1 MDGNPYV
8 STTGDNDEIS
18 SQGLAYLSRL
28 VTDPTGQVYAFKA
41 GSDPVTAAAAMA
53 RLSRSPDDL
62 RMIILKEFAGTDEAQ
77 AAALLKRVITAYG
90 DDSVQQLV
98 GVHVVVEGASNWLTK
113 ALEWGR
119 FGSYLEQSTRY
130 IYFDQT
136 DAKGNYRFYTPDG
149 LGPAI
154 AETYHATMT
163 RIFTRYS
170 AMVRTLTAF
179 VRYNNPLVSGDDEG
193 AWKAATRAQACDA
206 VRTVLPV
213 ATRSTV
219 GIFGS
224 AQALDN
230 LVMHLLSLEM
240 EEARRV
246 GVAIYEQV
254 RQVIPAFMERT
265 MKPER
270 GLATVAY
277 KAATRA
283 NLVQFVRHNVG
294 LAVMPSTSDVTL
306 VDYWPRDENDLLPEF
321 MFASSGQPL
330 AELRR
335 TAALLPDALRTELWD
350 TMLNGRLNR
359 RHRPGRA
366 LEKAHYEF
374 EVTGDYGTFRDLQR
388 HRVIDALEWQRLTPA
403 LGYDVP
409 SLVQEAGQSADFAA
423 CFADS
428 VALYRLMHDSGLV
441 DEAQYAVLMG
451 HRMRYRFV
459 LNARAAYHFL
469 ELRTSPQ
476 GHPGYRRIGRL
487 MHEAIAAV
495 HPQIAAGMAFVNRSD
510 MDGELTRLAAERATA
525 YRLRQLGNMP

>member
-1 MDGNPYV
+1 MSQNPYLN
-8 STTGDNDEIS
+8 SSGGNDEMS
-18 SQGLAYLSRL
+18 PLGLQFLSRI
-28 VTDPTGQVYAFKA
+28 VTDPTGQVYAFKTGA
-41 GSDPVTAAAAMA
+41 NPVTAAAAMA

-62 RMIILKEFAGTDEAQ
+62 RMIILKEFAGADDAQ
-77 AAALLKRVITAYG
+77 AADLLRRVITAYG

-130 IYFDQT
+130 IFFDQT
-136 DAKGNYRFYTPDG
+136 DAAGNYRFFTPEG
-149 LGPAI
+149 LDPHV
-154 AETYHATMT
+154 AEAYQATMT

-179 VRYNNPLVSGDDEG
+179 VRYNNPLTSGDDEG

-219 GIFGS
+219 GIYGS

-246 GVAIYEQV
+246 GTAIYDQV

-277 KAATRA
+277 KAATRD
-283 NLVQFVRHNVG
+283 NLDRFVSQNIG
-294 LAVMPSTSDVTL
+294 LAVMPSTRDVTIL
-306 VDYWPRDENDLLPEF
+306 DYWPRDENDLLAEF
-321 MFASSGQPL
+321 LFASSGQPV
-330 AELRR
+330 AELSR
-335 TAALLPDALRTELWD
+335 TAALLPDAKRNELWD
-350 TMLNGRLNR
+350 TVLNGRLNR

-388 HRVIDALEWQRLTPA
+388 HRVIDALEWQRLSPA

-409 SLVQEAGQSADFAA
+409 SLVQEAGQAADFDA

-428 VALYRLMHDSGLV
+428 VALYRLMHDAGLAG
-441 DEAQYAVLMG
+441 EAQYAVLMG
-451 HRMRYRFV
+451 HKMRYRFV

-487 MHEAIAAV
+487 MHEAIAVV
-495 HPQIAAGMAFVNRSD
+495 HPRIAAGMSFVNRSD
-510 MDGELTRLAAERATA
+510 MDGELTRLAAEQATA
-525 YRLRQLGNMP
+525 YKLRQLGDTP